1 MRGMSVAA
9 SPFLKELLEPV
20 SEMRADNLLKQYGLA
35 ERRSAR
41 SFLRKHQVLEQS
53 DGQAA
58 PSRVLTAATKVNP
71 AHVTVDGEPLPFT
84 QPLHLAMYKPA
95 GVSCTHAEDEGP
107 TVFDMLPGMFQLRKP
122 RLQCVGRLDRAT
134 TGLLLF
140 TQSGQLNHR
149 ITAPSKGMAKVY
161 KVRTAAPL
169 CASGREA
176 AAFASGALTL
186 EDGSVCRPA
195 TLTPHPADPHWCQVT
210 LHQGMYHQV
219 RRMFAAVGHAVVAL
233 HRSAVGPLSL
243 EGMGLLPGDWRPLQ
257 HSELAALA
265 RATDS
270 STALPPTTFRRLS
283 IAEAAAGVLAS
294 D

>member
-1 MRGMSVAA
+1 MLCA
-9 SPFLKELLEPV
+9 
-20 SEMRADNLLKQYGLA
+20 
-35 ERRSAR
+35 
-41 SFLRKHQVLEQS
+41 
-53 DGQAA
+53 
-58 PSRVLTAATKVNP
+58 
-71 AHVTVDGEPLPFT
+71 VDGEPLPFT

-107 TVFDMLPGMFQLRKP
+107 TVFDMLPGVFQLRKP

-149 ITAPSKGMAKVY
+149 ITAPSKGVPKVY

-233 HRSAVGPLSL
+233 HRSAVGPLFL
-243 EGMGLLPGDWRPLQ
+243 EGMGLLPGDWRPLH

-270 STALPPTTFRRLS
+270 SPALPPTTARRLS

-294 D
+294 DGRPDLGLVQDAGDFQTSASALFSASTAAQRAEKAAQVRRGAQREETSQTER